1 MRMTAVID
9 PTGTL
14 ELDLEG
20 EKTTALYASVMDAR
34 RSVMSTATE
43 LAAETSTA
51 TELHIEDPSGSRT
64 ILMQTDGDIVEQTT
78 TDTPN
83 GKDQLPAKET
93 PQVPTAPPVL
103 KQTEDAA
110 PAATP
115 APVAGRGSYPVL
127 LDAPAHPSCM
137 GAGHSPDRGG
147 TVTVT
152 SQGNPFVREPEVASE
167 EDPIDDDPILG
178 HRESVRGPR
187 NIQQT
192 LASEPVGEEEE
203 SAPPV
208 AVTST
213 TLWLVGASG
222 GVGTS
227 TLAGLCSE
235 SIVDESERRPTWA
248 GRALLVCSTS
258 ASSLEAAQQLARKSA
273 SGQLPYELVGL
284 VIVHDRPK
292 NRLTKP
298 TLDFARGVARMFPV
312 AMTAPYEPSW
322 REVGVTPQASGT
334 RLKSVLRKIEK
345 TARSGH

>member
-1 MRMTAVID
+1 MTV
-9 PTGTL
+9 
-14 ELDLEG
+14 
-20 EKTTALYASVMDAR
+20 
-34 RSVMSTATE
+34 
-43 LAAETSTA
+43 
-51 TELHIEDPSGSRT
+51 
-64 ILMQTDGDIVEQTT
+64 
-78 TDTPN
+78 
-83 GKDQLPAKET
+83 T
-93 PQVPTAPPVL
+93 PQ
-103 KQTEDAA
+103 
-110 PAATP
+110 
-115 APVAGRGSYPVL
+115 R
-127 LDAPAHPSCM
+127 
-137 GAGHSPDRGG
+137 
-147 TVTVT
+147 
-152 SQGNPFVREPEVASE
+152 NPFVNEPEVE
-167 EDPIDDDPILG
+167 PQEDPIDDDPILG
-178 HRESVRGPR
+178 QRESLRGPR

-192 LASEPVGEEEE
+192 LAAEPVEEAEP
-203 SAPPV
+203 AAPV
-208 AVTST
+208 AVISA

-235 SIVDESERRPTWA
+235 NVVDESERRPTYA

-322 REVGVTPQASGT
+322 REVDVTPQASGT

-345 TARSGH
+345 IARSGH

>member
-1 MRMTAVID
+1 M
-9 PTGTL
+9 
-14 ELDLEG
+14 
-20 EKTTALYASVMDAR
+20 
-34 RSVMSTATE
+34 
-43 LAAETSTA
+43 
-51 TELHIEDPSGSRT
+51 
-64 ILMQTDGDIVEQTT
+64 
-78 TDTPN
+78 
-83 GKDQLPAKET
+83 
-93 PQVPTAPPVL
+93 
-103 KQTEDAA
+103 
-110 PAATP
+110 
-115 APVAGRGSYPVL
+115 
-127 LDAPAHPSCM
+127 
-137 GAGHSPDRGG
+137 
-147 TVTVT
+147 TVTT
-152 SQGNPFVREPEVASE
+152 KGNPFITPPEVVEE

-178 HRESVRGPR
+178 HREMVKGPQ

-192 LASEPVGEEEE
+192 LAAEPIKEEEP
-203 SAPPV
+203 AAPV
-208 AVTST
+208 AVTSA

-235 SIVDESERRPTWA
+235 NVVDESERKPTYA

-273 SGQLPYELVGL
+273 SGQLAYELVGL

-345 TARSGH
+345 IARSGH

>member
-1 MRMTAVID
+1 M
-9 PTGTL
+9 
-14 ELDLEG
+14 
-20 EKTTALYASVMDAR
+20 
-34 RSVMSTATE
+34 
-43 LAAETSTA
+43 
-51 TELHIEDPSGSRT
+51 
-64 ILMQTDGDIVEQTT
+64 
-78 TDTPN
+78 
-83 GKDQLPAKET
+83 T
-93 PQVPTAPPVL
+93 PQ
-103 KQTEDAA
+103 
-110 PAATP
+110 
-115 APVAGRGSYPVL
+115 R
-127 LDAPAHPSCM
+127 
-137 GAGHSPDRGG
+137 
-147 TVTVT
+147 
-152 SQGNPFVREPEVASE
+152 NPFVNEPEVE
-167 EDPIDDDPILG
+167 PQEDPIDDDPILG
-178 HRESVRGPR
+178 QRESLRGPR

-192 LASEPVGEEEE
+192 LAAEPVEEAEP
-203 SAPPV
+203 AAPV
-208 AVTST
+208 AVISA

-235 SIVDESERRPTWA
+235 NVVDESERRPTYA

-322 REVGVTPQASGT
+322 REVDVTPQASGT

-345 TARSGH
+345 IARSGH

>member
-1 MRMTAVID
+1 
-9 PTGTL
+9 
-14 ELDLEG
+14 
-20 EKTTALYASVMDAR
+20 
-34 RSVMSTATE
+34 
-43 LAAETSTA
+43 
-51 TELHIEDPSGSRT
+51 
-64 ILMQTDGDIVEQTT
+64 
-78 TDTPN
+78 
-83 GKDQLPAKET
+83 
-93 PQVPTAPPVL
+93 
-103 KQTEDAA
+103 
-110 PAATP
+110 
-115 APVAGRGSYPVL
+115 
-127 LDAPAHPSCM
+127 
-137 GAGHSPDRGG
+137 
-147 TVTVT
+147 VTVT
-152 SQGNPFVREPEVASE
+152 PQRNPFVNEPEVE
-167 EDPIDDDPILG
+167 PQEDPIDDDPILG
-178 HRESVRGPR
+178 QRESLRGPR

-192 LASEPVGEEEE
+192 LAAEPVEEEE
-203 SAPPV
+203 PVAPV
-208 AVTST
+208 AVTSA

-235 SIVDESERRPTWA
+235 NVVDESERKPTWA

-298 TLDFARGVARMFPV
+298 TLDFARGVARMFSV

-345 TARSGH
+345 IARSGH

>member
-20 EKTTALYASVMDAR
+20 EKTTSPYPSVMDAR
-34 RSVMSTATE
+34 RSVMSVATE
-43 LAAETSTA
+43 LASETSTA
-51 TELHIEDPSGSRT
+51 TELHIKDPSGTRT
-64 ILMQTDGDIVEQTT
+64 LLVHTDGDTVEQSTT
-78 TDTPN
+78 EVL
-83 GKDQLPAKET
+83 GGQDQLSADET
-93 PQVPTAPPVL
+93 PQVPAVEPAVELVVQQAEVMAPS
-103 KQTEDAA
+103 TA
-110 PAATP
+110 PAAAPTSAP
-115 APVAGRGSYPVL
+115 APARVVP
-127 LDAPAHPSCM
+127 
-137 GAGHSPDRGG
+137 
-147 TVTVT
+147 
-152 SQGNPFVREPEVASE
+152 QGNPFVRTPEVQPE

-178 HRESVRGPR
+178 HHESIRGPQ

-192 LASEPVGEEEE
+192 LAREPVREQASEQVSEPVIELVGEEAEAAA
-203 SAPPV
+203 SV
-208 AVTST
+208 VVTST

-235 SIVDESERRPTWA
+235 NVVDASERRPAWA

-258 ASSLEAAQQLARKSA
+258 ASSLQAAQQLARKSA
-273 SGQLPYELVGL
+273 SGQLPYALVGL
-284 VIVHDRPK
+284 VIVYDRPR

-298 TLDFARGVARMFPV
+298 TRDFARGVARMFPV
-312 AMTAPYEPSW
+312 AMTAPYELSW

-345 TARSGH
+345 IARSGH